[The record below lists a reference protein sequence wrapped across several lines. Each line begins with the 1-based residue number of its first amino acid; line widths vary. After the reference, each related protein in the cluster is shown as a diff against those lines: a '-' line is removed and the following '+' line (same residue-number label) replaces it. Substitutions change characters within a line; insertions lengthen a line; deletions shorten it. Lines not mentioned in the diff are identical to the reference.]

1 VANVGFFYDD
11 ASAKL
16 FPPEFYLLGLKY
28 EKWTPIDSLANIV
41 LINFSLTW
49 DWAQDFMREVNKME
63 SEELANLA
71 DELTPY
77 TKNYLNNMVTV
88 LDDSDVKRLGKWSDK
103 PLSEVFLES
112 IDHLKSAEP
121 KRDWNVK
128 RES

>member
-1 VANVGFFYDD
+1 M
-11 ASAKL
+11 
-16 FPPEFYLLGLKY
+16 GLKV
-28 EKWTPIDSLANIV
+28 EPWTPIDSLANIA

-77 TKNYLNNMVTV
+77 TKNYLINMVTV

-103 PLSEVFLES
+103 PLSE
-112 IDHLKSAEP
+112 
-121 KRDWNVK
+121 
-128 RES
+128 